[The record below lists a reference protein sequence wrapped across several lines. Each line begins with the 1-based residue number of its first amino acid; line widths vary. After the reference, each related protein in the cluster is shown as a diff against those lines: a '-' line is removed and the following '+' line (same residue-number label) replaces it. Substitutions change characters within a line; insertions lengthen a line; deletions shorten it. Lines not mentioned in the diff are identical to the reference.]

1 MSKPGSRTPDPDRGI
16 LWPSLPFDEWKDT
29 CATLHMWTQIVG
41 KVRLTQTPW
50 VNHSWHVT
58 LYLTSRGLTTSP
70 IPYGARIFEIRFD
83 FISHEL
89 RLLMNDGA
97 VRIVKLQPQSVA
109 QFYREVTV
117 ALHDLGINVH
127 IDTTPNEVQDA
138 IPFDRDDK
146 HAAYDA
152 EYANRFWR
160 VLLQADRIFKEFRGH
175 FIGKCSPVHFFWG
188 SFDLAVTRFSG
199 RRAPQHPGGVP
210 HLPDA
215 VTREAYSHEVSSCG
229 FWPGGPAMPK
239 PVFYS
244 YAYPE
249 PSGFSAA
256 KVKPDAAFYSSA
268 LHEFILP
275 YDEVRKADS
284 PDAVLLDFLQS
295 TYEAAA
301 EAGVWDRPALEQQS
315 AFPGQ

>member
-1 MSKPGSRTPDPDRGI
+1 MSKPGRTFDPDRAT

-41 KVRLTQTPW
+41 KIRLTQTPW

-58 LYLTSRGLTTSP
+58 LYVTSRGLTTSP
-70 IPYGARIFEIRFD
+70 MPHGARTFQIDFD
-83 FISHEL
+83 FIDH
-89 RLLMNDGA
+89 LLIIERNDGGKRCLPLRA
-97 VRIVKLQPQSVA
+97 QPVRD
-109 QFYREVTV
+109 FYRVVMSTLRELDLEVK
-117 ALHDLGINVH
+117 ISE
-127 IDTTPNEVQDA
+127 TPNEVEEA
-138 IPFDRDDK
+138 IPFSQDEK

-152 EYANRFWR
+152 ESANRFWG

-229 FWPGGPAMPK
+229 FWPGAPAMPK

-256 KVKPDAAFYSSA
+256 KVKPNAAFYSSA

-284 PDAVLLDFLQS
+284 PDATLLDFLQS